1 MHTYHPIEG
10 DCGHP
15 SRISLLERP
24 STVVRNKSVDG
35 APRGRARVITVPPE
49 AGSGTRNQ
57 RNQEVRTLM
66 TVVAMGTAHNRKSI
80 VLIPVATG

>member
-1 MHTYHPIEG
+1 M
-10 DCGHP
+10 
-15 SRISLLERP
+15 
-24 STVVRNKSVDG
+24 
-35 APRGRARVITVPPE
+35 
-49 AGSGTRNQ
+49 